1 MAKLIVTLK
10 GKTIKEIQLSRDVPI
25 TIGRD
30 ETNTLQLEN
39 VAVSRYHAKI
49 FKQGWPFFIEDLK
62 STNGTYHNG
71 NRIRWK
77 VALTNKDKITIGK
90 HTLIFEDKKLDYED
104 EERLKNLNPE
114 DTLRIPDWE
123 K

>member
-1 MAKLIVTLK
+1 
-10 GKTIKEIQLSRDVPI
+10 
-25 TIGRD
+25 
-30 ETNTLQLEN
+30 
-39 VAVSRYHAKI
+39 
-49 FKQGWPFFIEDLK
+49 
-62 STNGTYHNG
+62 
-71 NRIRWK
+71 

-104 EERLKNLNPE
+104 DERLKNLNPE

>member
-10 GKTIKEIQLSRDVPI
+10 GKTLKEIELSKNVPI
-25 TIGRD
+25 TIGRGSS
-30 ETNTLQLEN
+30 NALQLDN
-39 VAVSRYHAKI
+39 PAVSRHHAKI

-71 NRIRWK
+71 NRINWK
-77 VALTNKDKITIGK
+77 VALNNKDKITIGK
-90 HTLIFEDKKLDYED
+90 HTLIFVDKKLDYED
-104 EERLKNLNPE
+104 DERLKNLNPE
-114 DTLRIPDWE
+114 DTIRIQDYE